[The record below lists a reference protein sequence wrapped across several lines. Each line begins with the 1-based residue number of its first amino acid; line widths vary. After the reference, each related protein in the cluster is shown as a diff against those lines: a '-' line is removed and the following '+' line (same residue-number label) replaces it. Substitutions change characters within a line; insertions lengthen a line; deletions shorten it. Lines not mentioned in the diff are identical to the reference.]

1 MLQFKTFFQVDN
13 FCQLL
18 PQDRVQDFSKMD
30 PQQLLRS
37 TLSAVGGQQSVEQL
51 DELIQCRT
59 QQRLLSTRLQNN
71 SQLLEEQVRLNDRWV
86 LDHLNL
92 VVPLQGFLVC
102 ANGPSMSDDNYW
114 NYKLWTLLFVREWPT
129 FKSQCS
135 FFTCEHSYF
144 LK

>member
-71 SQLLEEQVRLNDRWV
+71 SQLLEEQVRLNDR
-86 LDHLNL
+86 
-92 VVPLQGFLVC
+92 
-102 ANGPSMSDDNYW
+102 
-114 NYKLWTLLFVREWPT
+114 
-129 FKSQCS
+129 
-135 FFTCEHSYF
+135 
-144 LK
+144 